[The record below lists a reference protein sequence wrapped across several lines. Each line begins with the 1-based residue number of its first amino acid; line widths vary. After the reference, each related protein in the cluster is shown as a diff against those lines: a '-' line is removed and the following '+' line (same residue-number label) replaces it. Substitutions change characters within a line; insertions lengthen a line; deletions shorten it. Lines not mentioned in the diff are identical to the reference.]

1 MKNKSLR
8 SIAALVVAILSV
20 WTLAAPAASP
30 RKVKVQ
36 FVGSYTWASSSQ
48 NHGGFSGLE
57 LSANGRDFTVINDQ
71 AALFT
76 GSFKRNGTRITG
88 ISTLTPIRLK
98 DPKGRVLKG
107 RRTDSEGLAIGADGR
122 IFVSFERNHRV
133 RSYTNHKRAFRVP
146 TPTAFHGFQDNSGLE
161 ALAIDSKGQ
170 LFAIPERSGKLTRP
184 FPVWRYSGKRWT
196 TPFSLRRDGGF
207 LPVGADFGPD
217 GMLYLLEREF
227 TGIGFRS
234 RVRRFSLSNTQ
245 VKSEETLLETTVW
258 RHDNLEGLSVWRD
271 ASGHIRLTM
280 VSDDNFRKLQR
291 TEFVEYRVLKN

>member
-1 MKNKSLR
+1 MKSTSLR
-8 SIAALVVAILSV
+8 SIAAFAVAILTL
-20 WTLAAPAASP
+20 WALAAPAASP
-30 RKVKVQ
+30 RKVQ
-36 FVGSYTWASSSQ
+36 FVGSYTWPSSAH
-48 NHGGFSGLE
+48 NLGGFSGLE
-57 LSANGRDFTVINDQ
+57 LSDNGRDFTVISDR
-71 AALFT
+71 AGLFT
-76 GSFKRNGTRITG
+76 GSFKRNGLRITG
-88 ISTLTPIRLK
+88 VSTGGPIRLR
-98 DPKGRVLKG
+98 DPKGRALKG
-107 RRTDSEGLAIGADGR
+107 WRADSEGLAIGPDGR
-122 IFVSFERNHRV
+122 VFVSFEGDHRV
-133 RSYTNHKRAFRVP
+133 WSYTNHKRAARVP
-146 TPTAFHGFQDNSGLE
+146 SHKAFEAFQGNSGLE
-161 ALAIDSKGQ
+161 ALAINAKGQ

-217 GMLYLLEREF
+217 GKLYLLEREF
-227 TGIGFRS
+227 TGFGFRS

-245 VKSEETLLETTVW
+245 VKFEETLLETNVW